1 MDLDDA
7 IDNEERRLF
16 PALRKA
22 LFAIHCHSDSYLLV
36 GEERSLNLRAL
47 TSVEDESS

>member
-22 LFAIHCHSDSYLLV
+22 LFAIHCHSDS
-36 GEERSLNLRAL
+36 
-47 TSVEDESS
+47 

>member
-1 MDLDDA
+1 MDLDEA

-22 LFAIHCHSDSYLLV
+22 LFAFHGHSDS
-36 GEERSLNLRAL
+36 
-47 TSVEDESS
+47 